1 MKPHAELILYVILD
15 DHLEKPRVFVVEP
28 PQLGEIEPS
37 IDVITSVDW
46 EEEVSF
52 LRHRDDSYFSR

>member
-1 MKPHAELILYVILD
+1 MQPEPELTLYAILD
-15 DHLEKPRVFVVEP
+15 DHLEKPWVIVIEP
-28 PQLGEIEPS
+28 PRLGDIEPS

-52 LRHRDDSYFSR
+52 LRRRDDMYFSR